1 MRSKRMRIIL
11 GLLTMC
17 FVALLSANAQG
28 DKAKVKG
35 LITTRT
41 GERPA
46 PGGQKTAASK

>member
-1 MRSKRMRIIL
+1 MRSKRIRIIL

-17 FVALLSANAQG
+17 FVAVLPANAQG

-41 GERPA
+41 GETIVL
-46 PGGQKTAASK
+46 KTTDGTHR